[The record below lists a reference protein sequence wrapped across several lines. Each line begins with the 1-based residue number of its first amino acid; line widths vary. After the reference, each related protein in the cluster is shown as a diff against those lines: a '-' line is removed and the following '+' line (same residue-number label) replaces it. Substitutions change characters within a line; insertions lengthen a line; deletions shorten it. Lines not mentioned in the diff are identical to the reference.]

1 MSYPQNENS
10 LADLTPRKRPTN
22 TEKAGSR
29 ELLDYA
35 LQDLIDDAQGR
46 RGEQYVK
53 VSDSSIYSQM

>member
-1 MSYPQNENS
+1 MDRILNMSYPQNENS

-46 RGEQYVK
+46 RGE
-53 VSDSSIYSQM
+53 